1 MLILARTRTWI
12 EQALSF
18 ILSLRNKNSSHCLL
32 DIIQNCNLNENFVVY
47 ECFLAEPKTA
57 WVANSF

>member
-1 MLILARTRTWI
+1 MDRTGLEFHFVFAKQ
-12 EQALSF
+12 EQFTLS
-18 ILSLRNKNSSHCLL
+18 L